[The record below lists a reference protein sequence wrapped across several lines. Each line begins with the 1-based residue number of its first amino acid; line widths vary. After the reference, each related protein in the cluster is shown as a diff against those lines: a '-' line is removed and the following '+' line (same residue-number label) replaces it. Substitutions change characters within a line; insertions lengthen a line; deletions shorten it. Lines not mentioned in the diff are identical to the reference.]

1 MGGEVALSTLLLT
14 FSLIELERVKPGFNA
29 QNLWT
34 FRVSL
39 TPAKFKTASATW
51 DFEQQVLAHLKEL
64 PGAQSASAA
73 SSLPFEPSLNF
84 QIRVKSGDHE
94 AQVYIDARSIS
105 PDYFR
110 TMEIPLLR
118 GRRFGESDTA
128 TSVPVAIVNQVFARQ
143 CCPGHDPVGS
153 LVFLGMGSKG
163 AVGREIVGV
172 AGDTKEDALNEPS
185 PPTVFI
191 PQEQLDDEL
200 SRMIYFGS
208 LSSWAVRASAPLDL
222 IEVQRAV
229 GQVDR
234 GEAVADLRPMAKV
247 VAESVAPS
255 RFEAVLMA
263 VFAGT
268 ALLLAAVGL
277 YGVISYFVAE
287 RTHEIGV
294 RMALGAKRR
303 DILGLVAGEGMVLI
317 ASSVGAGLAGALVL
331 TRFLA
336 NMLYGVRPKDP
347 MTFAAVALVLGG
359 GAAGLLHPCTPG
371 NEGRSHR
378 CPAI

>member
-1 MGGEVALSTLLLT
+1 M
-14 FSLIELERVKPGFNA
+14 
-29 QNLWT
+29 
-34 FRVSL
+34 
-39 TPAKFKTASATW
+39 
-51 DFEQQVLAHLKEL
+51 
-64 PGAQSASAA
+64 
-73 SSLPFEPSLNF
+73 
-84 QIRVKSGDHE
+84 
-94 AQVYIDARSIS
+94 
-105 PDYFR
+105 
-110 TMEIPLLR
+110 
-118 GRRFGESDTA
+118 
-128 TSVPVAIVNQVFARQ
+128 
-143 CCPGHDPVGS
+143 
-153 LVFLGMGSKG
+153 
-163 AVGREIVGV
+163 
-172 AGDTKEDALNEPS
+172 
-185 PPTVFI
+185 FI
-191 PQEQLDDEL
+191 PQAQLDDEL

-303 DILGLVAGEGMVLI
+303 DILTLVAGEGMVLI

-331 TRFLA
+331 TRLA
-336 NMLYGVRPKDP
+336 FVPR
-347 MTFAAVALVLGG
+347 T
-359 GAAGLLHPCTPG
+359 
-371 NEGRSHR
+371 R
-378 CPAI
+378 